1 VLALD
6 DGVVLYGLDLSTWGT
21 WAGECDL
28 PAGSAD
34 NVPVFVGRR
43 VVRFHWDLGPI
54 RNKGSIHSDIWRG
67 SAAELARRDY
77 LAIYPVGGWWK
88 EKPDLQRFDRDVR
101 YSLSLSI
108 RALAA
113 QDIYTPIANTIETP
127 VQITIG

>member
-1 VLALD
+1 MKRSDEELRDFRARINRAVTREEDA
-6 DGVVLYGLDLSTWGT
+6 
-21 WAGECDL
+21 L
-28 PAGSAD
+28 PAAEGGED
-34 NVPVFVGRR
+34 N
-43 VVRFHWDLGPI
+43 WDLASI

-77 LAIYPVGGWWK
+77 LAIYPVAGWWK

-101 YSLSLSI
+101 YSLCLTI

-127 VQITIG
+127 VHIPIG